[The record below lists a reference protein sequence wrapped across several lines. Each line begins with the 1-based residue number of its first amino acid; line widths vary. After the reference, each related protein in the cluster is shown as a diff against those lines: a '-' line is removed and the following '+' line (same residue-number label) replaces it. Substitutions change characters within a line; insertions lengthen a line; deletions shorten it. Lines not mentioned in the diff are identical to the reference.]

1 METMAEKFIYTLD
14 KFTADKLLNAGI
26 QLVCNDNGKYI
37 FINPSTINFNNIGI
51 DNTKI
56 VYSNILTF

>member
-14 KFTADKLLNAGI
+14 KNTADKLLNAGV

-37 FINPSTINFNNIGI
+37 FINPTTIKFNDVDI

-56 VYSNILTF
+56 IYSNILTF